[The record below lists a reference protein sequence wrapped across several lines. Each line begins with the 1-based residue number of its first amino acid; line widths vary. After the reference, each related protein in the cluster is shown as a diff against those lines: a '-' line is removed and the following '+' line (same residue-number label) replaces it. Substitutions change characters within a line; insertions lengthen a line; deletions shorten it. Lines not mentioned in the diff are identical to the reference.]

1 MRRFEKLLMALGA
14 ALVLVLAGPATAQ
27 LATNSTQVGSAFAA
41 PYVTAPGAGGSAVVT
56 AIVVTNASDMPTVLQ
71 LHIINGD
78 ENEDWN
84 ERSINCRLTGN
95 ETTLI
100 VIEPDGVSD
109 ADLDMECSEA
119 TATPGSGNKSII
131 EERSLPGARGIVF
144 VAQSEGVTPAS
155 ATIRNDVLIA
165 DWTIFD
171 FEAGEAYSAEA
182 LHFQRGTSNCN
193 MPADP
198 CVESDKAFQF
208 DTFEYTAFPS
218 SVASNFIA
226 PDCIDPADPST
237 CDVDVEVLLFTL
249 DGRAGDPPP
258 AEARLDFYND
268 DERLLDNVDIPFECL
283 DILRLVDLDEDFNAV
298 DLCEVAPLGCVGHFV
313 LTPQRVDVFTGHD
326 NPTGFGDAFNDNERL
341 SVFHGWII
349 HRFAE
354 GATVLT
360 FDGPAGTG
368 MAGDASTARLLLS
381 GANNNTGLEAG
392 DGDAEKDTPTYDA
405 R

>member
-14 ALVLVLAGPATAQ
+14 ALALVLAGPAAAQ

-56 AIVVTNASDMPTVLQ
+56 AIVVTNASDQPTVLQ

-109 ADLDMECSEA
+109 ADLDMECSEE
-119 TATPGSGNKSII
+119 TATPGSGDKSII

-144 VAQSEGVTPAS
+144 VAQSAGVQLSS
-155 ATIRNDVLIA
+155 ATVRNDVLIA

-198 CVESDKAFQF
+198 CVGSDKAFQF

-226 PDCIDPADPST
+226 PTDSGS
-237 CDVDVEVLLFTL
+237 VNVEIILFTL
-249 DGRAGDPPP
+249 DGRADDPPP
-258 AEARLDFYND
+258 QEARLDFYND
-268 DERLLDNVDIPFECL
+268 DERLLDNVDIDFECL
-283 DILRLVDLDEDFNAV
+283 DIVDLVTLDADFLASN
-298 DLCEVAPLGCVGHFV
+298 LCQVAPLGCVGHFI

-326 NPTGFGDAFNDNERL
+326 NPTGFGDAFDDNERL
-341 SVFHGWII
+341 SVFHGWIV
-349 HRFAE
+349 HRFSNVAASDIV
-354 GATVLT
+354 G
-360 FDGPAGTG
+360 FGPIAN
-368 MAGDASTARLLLS
+368 DAATARILLA

-392 DGDAEKDTPTYDA
+392 DGDADTDTPTYDA
-405 R
+405 N